1 MALPVLKAER
11 LYRQIANA
19 IMDSIKKGEFV
30 PGGLLPAE
38 RELAKQLGVS
48 RSSVREALI
57 VLEMT
62 GWVDIRTG
70 NGIYVA
76 QALPQSGV
84 KNDIRETESFSLH
97 DLLQAREAFEGMLA
111 AFAARH
117 GTAQQRAALLA
128 LTAELQQFN
137 ENDAAFLEQDKQ
149 FHLLISEMS
158 GNDLL
163 RDMMEYL
170 WNKRQSPHFKR
181 LERHYADNA
190 FAQEMNEDHQHI
202 AEAIVAGDETAARAT
217 MEKHLQHVQ
226 QRLLG

>member
-76 QALPQSGV
+76 QTLPQSGV
-84 KNDIRETESFSLH
+84 KNDIKETESFSL
-97 DLLQAREAFEGMLA
+97 LV
-111 AFAARH
+111 
-117 GTAQQRAALLA
+117 

-202 AEAIVAGDETAARAT
+202 AEAIVAGDETAARAA

>member
-1 MALPVLKAER
+1 MALTALKTER

-19 IMDSIKKGEFV
+19 IMDSIKRGEFT
-30 PGGLLPAE
+30 PGGALPPE

-57 VLEMT
+57 ALEMT

-70 NGIYVA
+70 NGVFVM
-76 QALPQSGV
+76 QPQPQSSAPA
-84 KNDIRETESFSLH
+84 TEAEFGLQ
-97 DLLQAREAFEGMLA
+97 DLLQARLAFEGMLA
-111 AFAARH
+111 ELAAQH
-117 GTAQQRAALLA
+117 GTPAQRDQLRTLADRLLDYN
-128 LTAELQQFN
+128 T
-137 ENDAAFLEQDKQ
+137 NDAAFLEQDKR

-158 GNDLL
+158 GNEVL

-170 WNKRQSPHFKR
+170 WNKRDSAHFRR

-190 FAQEMNEDHQHI
+190 FTEEMNRDHQQI
-202 AEAIVAGDETAARAT
+202 AAAICDGNAAVARAA
-217 MEKHLQHVQ
+217 MESHLAQVQ

>member
-1 MALPVLKAER
+1 MALSILKTER

-19 IMDSIKKGEFV
+19 IMDSIKNGEFV
-30 PGGLLPAE
+30 PGGLLPPE

-57 VLEMT
+57 ALEMT

-76 QALPQSGV
+76 QPLPQNEIKDV
-84 KNDIRETESFSLH
+84 ESFSLQE
-97 DLLQAREAFEGMLA
+97 LLQAREAFEGMLA
-111 AFAARH
+111 AFAARK
-117 GTAQQRAALLA
+117 GNAQQRAALLA

-170 WNKRQSPHFKR
+170 WNKRHSPHFKR

-190 FAQEMNEDHQHI
+190 FARDMNEDHQRI
-202 AEAIVAGDETAARAT
+202 AEAIVAGDETAARAA
-217 MEKHLQHVQ
+217 MENHLQHVQ
-226 QRLLG
+226 QRFLG

>member
-1 MALPVLKAER
+1 MTLPVIKTER

-19 IMDSIKKGEFV
+19 IMAGIERGDFV
-30 PGGLLPAE
+30 AGDLLPPE

-57 VLEMT
+57 ALEMT

-70 NGIYVA
+70 TGVFVA
-76 QALPQSGV
+76 QPLPASAPA
-84 KNDIRETESFSLH
+84 TESEACSLQ

-111 AFAARH
+111 GLAARNGSPH
-117 GTAQQRAALLA
+117 QRAALLA
-128 LTAELQQFN
+128 LTAELQQHQ
-137 ENDAAFLEQDKQ
+137 ENDAAFLAQDKR

-163 RDMMEYL
+163 RELLEQL
-170 WNKRQSPHFKR
+170 WNQRHTPHVQR
-181 LERHYADNA
+181 LERH
-190 FAQEMNEDHQHI
+190 FAANSFALEMNADHQQI
-202 AEAIVAGDETAARAT
+202 ANAIVAGDEVAARQA
-217 MEKHLQHVQ
+217 MENHLRHVQ

>member
-1 MALPVLKAER
+1 MALPVVKTER

-19 IMDSIKKGEFV
+19 IMAGIDRGEFV
-30 PGGLLPAE
+30 AGGMLPPE

-57 VLEMT
+57 ALEMT

-70 NGIYVA
+70 TGVFVS
-76 QALPQSGV
+76 QPLP
-84 KNDIRETESFSLH
+84 ETATPQESEACSLQ

-111 AFAARH
+111 GFAARN
-117 GTAQQRAALLA
+117 GTPAQRAALLA
-128 LTAELQQFN
+128 LTAQLQQHAQ
-137 ENDAAFLEQDKQ
+137 NDAAFLEQDKR

-163 RDMMEYL
+163 REMLEQL
-170 WNKRQSPHFKR
+170 WNKRHSPHVQR
-181 LERHYADNA
+181 LERHFADNS
-190 FAQEMNEDHQHI
+190 FALEMNADHQQI
-202 AEAIVAGDETAARAT
+202 ANAIVAGDEVAARQA
-217 MEKHLQHVQ
+217 MENHLRHVQ